1 MTCVDT
7 NFDHHIALSMARCC
21 PPDERDDCSKPCGSS
36 HSSWDWEGSSAAQSS
51 SQMPALTFP
60 DKMITWADWQDDN
73 STEACL
79 SPRSDLSECDELAEI
94 EAVENELTPHE
105 LTFDEPCK
113 KEQRARGQSWADLAD
128 SGEELVTVED
138 EPLDK
143 KQRRQSWADLC
154 DSSSEDEVKK
164 GSTKADAAKVEED
177 VVDHSSP
184 AVPSAD
190 LTDEPQAHALRSSRA
205 SRRTRAARAAAA
217 RDTVDEEQQGLEMKP
232 ACQTLTV
239 QQDSGALAAKD
250 NEKNNYT
257 APAPQVKSTSKG
269 ATNSAGKGATSCAGK
284 GADKGSGKGIKGSTG
299 KGSGKG
305 EGKGK
310 GKGSSKSSSE
320 KGGGKG
326 SSEKYQCQVVIGIEE
341 DSKFRVV
348 RRMIGSG
355 GENMKNIN
363 QESQAKLRLRGR
375 GSKFLEGEY
384 QQEST
389 DDLMLCISTQDKV
402 GYEKAKTM
410 ASVLIE
416 GIHQSYRAFCH
427 KAGKECPELKLQI
440 HEGYRSGSR

>member
-1 MTCVDT
+1 
-7 NFDHHIALSMARCC
+7 
-21 PPDERDDCSKPCGSS
+21 
-36 HSSWDWEGSSAAQSS
+36 
-51 SQMPALTFP
+51 MPALTFP

-79 SPRSDLSECDELAEI
+79 SPRSDLSECDELAEL

-128 SGEELVTVED
+128 SGEELVIVEV
-138 EPLDK
+138 EPIEK

-154 DSSSEDEVKK
+154 DSSSEDEAKK
-164 GSTKADAAKVEED
+164 GSTKADVAKVEED
-177 VVDHSSP
+177 VVDHASP
-184 AVPSAD
+184 AVPSAE
-190 LTDEPQAHALRSSRA
+190 LPDEPQAHALRSSRA

-217 RDTVDEEQQGLEMKP
+217 RAVDDEQQDLQKKP
-232 ACQTLTV
+232 AWQTPNV
-239 QQDSGALAAKD
+239 QQDSGAPAAKEND
-250 NEKNNYT
+250 KTNYT
-257 APAPQVKSTSKG
+257 APASQLKSTSNG
-269 ATNSAGKGATSCAGK
+269 ASNSAGKGASSSVGK
-284 GADKGSGKGIKGSTG
+284 GADKGSGKGVKGSSG
-299 KGSGKG
+299 KGTGKG

-310 GKGSSKSSSE
+310 GKGSSKGSSE

-326 SSEKYQCQVVIGIEE
+326 TSEKYQCQVVIGIEE

-363 QESQAKLRLRGR
+363 QLSQAKLRLRGR

-389 DDLMLCISTQDKV
+389 DDLMLCISTQDKA
-402 GYEKAKTM
+402 GYEKAKAM
-410 ASVLIE
+410 ASELIE